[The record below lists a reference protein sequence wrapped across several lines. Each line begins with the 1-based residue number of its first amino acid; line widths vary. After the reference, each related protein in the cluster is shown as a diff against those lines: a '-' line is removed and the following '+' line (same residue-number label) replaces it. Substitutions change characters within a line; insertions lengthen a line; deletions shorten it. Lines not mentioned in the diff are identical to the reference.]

1 MSKMIIEQDGE
12 NCFVEIQGD
21 IRTVRNCNA
30 LKLVRTF
37 WNKNGDRYT
46 ADEMEKFG
54 FELKVS
60 KNE

>member
-1 MSKMIIEQDGE
+1 MMIEQDGE

-21 IRTVRNCNA
+21 IRTVIGCNA
-30 LKLVRTF
+30 LKLARTF

-46 ADEMEKFG
+46 TEEMEKFG
-54 FELKVS
+54 FELKAN

>member
-1 MSKMIIEQDGE
+1 MMIEQNGRD
-12 NCFVEIQGD
+12 CMVEIQGETNLVKD
-21 IRTVRNCNA
+21 CNA
-30 LKLVRTF
+30 LKLARTF
-37 WNKNGDRYT
+37 WNKNDDRYT